1 MSLSHKEN
9 RNNFSLILNS
19 DQEEVLLPVLDG
31 NKRKNPG
38 ATRLIPATAFND
50 SQTVRLISSQKE
62 LLLLLQVVGPAVTS
76 TTLLDLLNYIDS
88 KTVIIKMDVEG
99 YECKVLHHYL
109 THEHPSYYLPY
120 ILMEWKHIAINM
132 GSSCPD
138 VQGFVETLF
147 SNGYSPISLHGNRE
161 EDQQVPEKLEILT
174 RNDLFSRRL
183 FNVLWAHEKA
193 PALFW
198 Q

>member
-1 MSLSHKEN
+1 
-9 RNNFSLILNS
+9 
-19 DQEEVLLPVLDG
+19 
-31 NKRKNPG
+31 
-38 ATRLIPATAFND
+38 
-50 SQTVRLISSQKE
+50 
-62 LLLLLQVVGPAVTS
+62 
-76 TTLLDLLNYIDS
+76 
-88 KTVIIKMDVEG
+88 
-99 YECKVLHHYL
+99 
-109 THEHPSYYLPY
+109 
-120 ILMEWKHIAINM
+120 MEWKHVAINM

-183 FNVLWAHEKA
+183 FNVLWAHKKA